1 MKLAQIWLQVLYAPT
16 WIAGKQARKRR
27 SSVGG
32 GGGGC
37 STFGC
42 FGAFKLPRIRSFL
55 TAGKKSV
62 TREKEEEEEEEFHAG
77 SSRMSRPRRLSSS
90 SSLTRTLSRLSSS
103 SSPSTSSTIA
113 VRNEHTRIYTCL
125 IAGALLLLASVTFLQ
140 VHLASAPQG
149 SNILASPDN
158 NENSGRSATYQH
170 THTHT
175 FSLLACH

>member
-1 MKLAQIWLQVLYAPT
+1 
-16 WIAGKQARKRR
+16 
-27 SSVGG
+27 
-32 GGGGC
+32 
-37 STFGC
+37 
-42 FGAFKLPRIRSFL
+42 
-55 TAGKKSV
+55 
-62 TREKEEEEEEEFHAG
+62 
-77 SSRMSRPRRLSSS
+77 MSRPRRLSSS

-158 NENSGRSATYQH
+158 DNSGRSAIYQH

-175 FSLLACH
+175 HTLSLSLSLPVTSIASHILFVLDKRVSLGKEVMCITQSVFLL

>member
-1 MKLAQIWLQVLYAPT
+1 
-16 WIAGKQARKRR
+16 
-27 SSVGG
+27 
-32 GGGGC
+32 
-37 STFGC
+37 
-42 FGAFKLPRIRSFL
+42 
-55 TAGKKSV
+55 
-62 TREKEEEEEEEFHAG
+62 
-77 SSRMSRPRRLSSS
+77 MSRPRRLSSS

-158 NENSGRSATYQH
+158 NDNSGRSAIYQRAH

-175 FSLLACH
+175 LSLSLSLSLPVTSIASHILFVLDKRVSLGKEVMCITQSVFLL